1 MARKRKKPNKLPV
14 IYKDSKV
21 RIVYVSRS
29 PEELFPEAVRIYSA
43 VQVALRHLHL
53 LRRSPHA
60 AIHAAEWQLANVVA
74 PPAWATT
81 PLLVDYISTTSY
93 LMEDTLNILAT
104 IKHSTIEE
112 LQQARFLLTYGQTPK
127 KRDRDDTMC
136 TKKKR
141 PVEDVST
148 DD

>member
-1 MARKRKKPNKLPV
+1 
-14 IYKDSKV
+14 
-21 RIVYVSRS
+21 
-29 PEELFPEAVRIYSA
+29 
-43 VQVALRHLHL
+43 
-53 LRRSPHA
+53 
-60 AIHAAEWQLANVVA
+60 
-74 PPAWATT
+74 
-81 PLLVDYISTTSY
+81 
-93 LMEDTLNILAT
+93 MEDTLNILAT